1 MGILFLIAGLVLLV
15 LSGDGLVRF
24 ASGLA
29 IKASIPP
36 VIVGLTIVSIGTS
49 APEIIASVRAAL
61 EGNPGITVGNVIG
74 SNIANLALILG
85 VTALIHPVRVDRSLM
100 RTDWP
105 VLVAASLLF
114 WFFARN
120 GSLETWEGGML
131 LAGGIGLLIMLYF
144 RSRFG
149 SKTDQALTEDLD
161 EQKDASRSIWMLLGG
176 IVVASIGLYYGSEG
190 FIEGAR
196 QLAKQM
202 GVSDHVIGLTVVA
215 FGTSVPELVASG
227 IAAWKRES
235 DLALGNLIGSNIF
248 NIFFAAGLSS
258 SIIAL
263 PVDAQALQ
271 FDFWWMTAIALIV
284 GAMMWHKSLVHR
296 WKGVV
301 LLLAYLV
308 YMVCVGGGWTE
319 GIVN

>member
-1 MGILFLIAGLVLLV
+1 
-15 LSGDGLVRF
+15 
-24 ASGLA
+24 
-29 IKASIPP
+29 
-36 VIVGLTIVSIGTS
+36 
-49 APEIIASVRAAL
+49 
-61 EGNPGITVGNVIG
+61 
-74 SNIANLALILG
+74 
-85 VTALIHPVRVDRSLM
+85 
-100 RTDWP
+100 
-105 VLVAASLLF
+105 VAASLLF

-131 LAGGIGLLIMLYF
+131 LVGGIGLLIMLYF
-144 RSRFG
+144 RSRFAN
-149 SKTDQALTEDLD
+149 KTDQALTEDLD

-176 IVVASIGLYYGSEG
+176 IAVASIGLYYGSEW

-196 QLAKQM
+196 QLAKEM
-202 GVSDHVIGLTVVA
+202 GVSDHIIGLTVVA

-227 IAAWKRES
+227 IAAWKQES

-263 PVDAQALQ
+263 PVDAQALK

-284 GAMMWHKSLVHR
+284 GAMMWHKALIHR

-308 YMVCVGGGWTE
+308 YMVCIGGGWAE
-319 GIVN
+319 GFVN

>member
-1 MGILFLIAGLVLLV
+1 
-15 LSGDGLVRF
+15 
-24 ASGLA
+24 
-29 IKASIPP
+29 
-36 VIVGLTIVSIGTS
+36 
-49 APEIIASVRAAL
+49 
-61 EGNPGITVGNVIG
+61 VGNVIG

-85 VTALIHPVRVDRSLM
+85 VTALIHPVRVDPSLM

-144 RSRFG
+144 RSRFAN
-149 SKTDQALTEDLD
+149 KTDQALTEDLD

-176 IVVASIGLYYGSEG
+176 IAVASIGLYYGSEW

-227 IAAWKRES
+227 IAAWKQES

-263 PVDAQALQ
+263 PVDGQALQ